1 VRAATNV
8 GDFVRSPVGRYL
20 VARRHL
26 VWCHSPT
33 LLGTA
38 LWGRPDEA
46 DVLELLDTLAVTRAP
61 QVRAPFDFLTDG
73 RHVDG
78 VDPAGYQLAVDYAR
92 RELERLGER
101 VRRLAFVHG
110 AGFSGTVLAGF
121 FAHVLPRASSRGFS
135 DPAGAFTWLGR
146 RAGARAAAEVE
157 RLVDEAAGAP
167 PITATLR
174 TWLRPRAGECRLEDA
189 ARELGCSPR
198 SLQRRL
204 DAEGT
209 TFQKQLDDARVS
221 AAIPLILDSE
231 VKLAAIAAKLGFSS
245 LPAFS
250 RLFRR
255 VTGRSPSAFRAG
267 RGH

>member
-1 VRAATNV
+1 VRAAANV
-8 GDFVRSPVGRYL
+8 GDFVRAPVGRYL

-26 VWCHSPT
+26 VWCHSPS

-38 LWGRPDEA
+38 LWNRPDEA
-46 DVLELLDTLAVTRAP
+46 DVVELLDTLAVTRA
-61 QVRAPFDFLTDG
+61 VGMRAPFDFLTDG

-78 VDPAGYQLAVDYAR
+78 VDPAGYTLAVDYAR
-92 RELERLGER
+92 RELERLGQR

-110 AGFSGTVLAGF
+110 AGFSGTVLAGI
-121 FAHVLPRASSRGFS
+121 FAHVLPEARSRGFS
-135 DPAGAFTWLGR
+135 DPAAAFTWLGR
-146 RAGARAAAEVE
+146 RDASRAAAEVE
-157 RLVDEAAGAP
+157 RLVEQAVGAP

-174 TWLRPRAGECRLEDA
+174 GLLRTRTGDYRLEDA

-209 TFQKQLDDARVS
+209 TFRKQLEDARLS
-221 AAIPLILDSE
+221 AAIPLLLDSDI
-231 VKLAAIAAKLGFSS
+231 KLEAIAAKLGFSS

-255 VTGRSPSAFRAG
+255 VTGRSPSAFRAAGG
-267 RGH
+267 R